1 MYIYNY
7 IYGVYHGQKKQTLDI
22 NGNHT
27 LVIQDFAMQ
36 AVAGERR

>member
-1 MYIYNY
+1 MYIY
-7 IYGVYHGQKKQTLDI
+7 IYGVYHGLKEQTLDI

-36 AVAGERR
+36 AMAGERR